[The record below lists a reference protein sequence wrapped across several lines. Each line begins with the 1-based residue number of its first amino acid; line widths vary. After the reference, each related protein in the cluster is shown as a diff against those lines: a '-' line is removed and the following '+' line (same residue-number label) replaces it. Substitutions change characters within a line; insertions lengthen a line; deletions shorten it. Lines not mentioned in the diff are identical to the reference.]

1 MGRLSDA
8 LGTALAGG
16 ISSGMDPAGMNF
28 GLKYGHQAGEFT
40 SAVADAANAFK
51 SVGML
56 LQATGYNYRNADAAA
71 TIGGPGPS
79 GGVGAEPDKTLPAH
93 VPAGPNGVTVPP
105 PDKWYL
111 IQPFLQML
119 PGIGFLAGGAM
130 TWPSGNAPIMG
141 VTATQW
147 RNFATGFA
155 LIKPQLSGIESVVAA
170 QQVPEGAAM
179 KTALKDLGTAIS
191 SLTDACTSVA
201 QLITDFANGVQETQD
216 AIRRILDRL
225 SLDGLWDTVK
235 GIFTGEADDIL
246 REVAHDVSTVLH
258 NFQNQVKGV
267 VGLLEELTGVI
278 GDAATA
284 FQKWIRPILVQTFG
298 DGAGNVLADYLK
310 LVNDVQVGA
319 LTGLIGTV
327 SGVVAMADPDTWKG
341 MAEMALSVAKDPFSA
356 PGVLANMAKEFVA
369 WDKWS
374 GDHPGRAAGEA
385 IFNIGSLFV
394 PGGALSKTGN
404 VAKGLNLSRRV
415 LEEGRLPK
423 IGELGSW
430 TRATPSRVDTP
441 HIPEF
446 NPSGTGGVPPLRP
459 EAIPGGAGPGTP
471 GAGLAPSG
479 GGPSGGSPSSASPSG
494 GGPRTGEPS
503 APSGRPSGAGA
514 EGGSGPRA
522 PVDAGRGGGGETSL
536 AAPSASPGGG
546 AGSGGGS
553 APPSHGSSSGAPE
566 APTEAPAHS
575 APTYTPEPATSSEGS
590 PSQGGPSE
598 APTDAAPQRDPSAK
612 SGQPNGADM
621 HVNPQADT
629 PPSADAP
636 PHGSPAPEHATDAS
650 PQSKESPGHT
660 TQTDGGRLG
669 EHAGGGTASDAPPST
684 ADGHN
689 GSNTDHHTDA
699 GRHDHNAP
707 GSDPHAH
714 SPVHS
719 HEPSGDGWHRIDDKP
734 DDPNYGQPLE
744 HHWESGDYPTPNDVN
759 QRTFDLVEHPEEP
772 YGHDEHGN
780 ALTKEQYDERYNE
793 ITDEGKHELNYPPN
807 DGAVPGTRVMY
818 ESGEA
823 FMRDYGPHLDRIGGP
838 RGAYLGVMPEG
849 IAPSFESRALPVAS
863 LNLPYNSYSIS
874 ALPSGWSIEVSQIAP
889 AFGRDGGALQ
899 VLIYDSAGEKV
910 SVERLVDSDILERK

>member
-1 MGRLSDA
+1 MRIEVDPEPLIAAGQQTGAIGSQLARLSNA

-40 SAVADAANAFK
+40 SAVADAANAFNA
-51 SVGML
+51 VGML
-56 LQATGYNYRNADAAA
+56 LQATGHNYRNADAAA

-79 GGVGAEPDKTLPAH
+79 GGVGAEPDKALPAH

-105 PDKWYL
+105 PEKWYL
-111 IQPFLQML
+111 IQPFLQVL
-119 PGIGFLAGGAM
+119 PGIGFFAGAAM

-155 LIKPQLSGIESVVAA
+155 LIEPQLTGIKNVIAA
-170 QQVPEGAAM
+170 QQIPEGGAM
-179 KTALKDLGTAIS
+179 KTALESLGTAIS
-191 SLTDACTSVA
+191 SLAEVSTSVA
-201 QLITDFANGVQETQD
+201 QSITDFANGVQETQD

-246 REVAHDVSTVLH
+246 REVAHDIGTVLH
-258 NFQNQVKGV
+258 NFQSQVKGI

-284 FQKWIRPILVQTFG
+284 FQKWIRPILVETFG
-298 DGAGNVLADYLK
+298 DRVGNDLANYLT

-341 MAEMALSVAKDPFSA
+341 MAEMALSVAKDPSSA

-430 TRATPSRVDTP
+430 TRATPSRIETP

-446 NPSGTGGVPPLRP
+446 NPPGTGGVPPLRP
-459 EAIPGGAGPGTP
+459 EAIPGGAGPGSV
-471 GAGLAPSG
+471 GAGPAPG
-479 GGPSGGSPSSASPSG
+479 GSTPSGGSPSGGGPSG

-503 APSGRPSGAGA
+503 APSGRPSGSGA

-522 PVDAGRGGGGETSL
+522 PVDAGRGWETSSGG
-536 AAPSASPGGG
+536 AATSPGSSASPNGSSPGGSTPSASPGGAASPGGGSEPGGSAHSSPSHAASPESSGGG
-546 AGSGGGS
+546 AGSDAGPHSGGS
-553 APPSHGSSSGAPE
+553 ADPGGTHDPGAHSNGSEPSPGNDHHTPPGGDAPHAPHARVYSMMDDSEHTTSFAPE
-566 APTEAPAHS
+566 QLIDNHRVDDVLAAHGVNKS
-575 APTYTPEPATSSEGS
+575 DLVDLINT
-590 PSQGGPSE
+590 
-598 APTDAAPQRDPSAK
+598 PTDALTADQRHLLTSIRDALPAPTADTVMQKVIPPGFFDSEGNFVRGRADDYIMGGTNFDPRIVNGSVTVAGDTAHLSSPAAIYDHLRLDYGGSPFAQHDPGTMLIRFQADNPTSNDLYEVPRNSDMGGNSRFDSWEDPFTGNGFTK
-612 SGQPNGADM
+612 SGDD
-621 HVNPQADT
+621 VI
-629 PPSADAP
+629 
-636 PHGSPAPEHATDAS
+636 PE
-650 PQSKESPGHT
+650 
-660 TQTDGGRLG
+660 
-669 EHAGGGTASDAPPST
+669 
-684 ADGHN
+684 
-689 GSNTDHHTDA
+689 
-699 GRHDHNAP
+699 
-707 GSDPHAH
+707 
-714 SPVHS
+714 
-719 HEPSGDGWHRIDDKP
+719 
-734 DDPNYGQPLE
+734 Y
-744 HHWESGDYPTPNDVN
+744 
-759 QRTFDLVEHPEEP
+759 
-772 YGHDEHGN
+772 
-780 ALTKEQYDERYNE
+780 
-793 ITDEGKHELNYPPN
+793 
-807 DGAVPGTRVMY
+807 
-818 ESGEA
+818 
-823 FMRDYGPHLDRIGGP
+823 
-838 RGAYLGVMPEG
+838 
-849 IAPSFESRALPVAS
+849 VAS
-863 LNLPYNSYSIS
+863 GITMREGAEMWEILDDGTQRLV
-874 ALPSGWSIEVSQIAP
+874 AVL
-889 AFGRDGGALQ
+889 GRDEWIPQGN
-899 VLIYDSAGEKV
+899 
-910 SVERLVDSDILERK
+910 

>member
-1 MGRLSDA
+1 MRIEVDPEALIAAGQQTGAIGSQLARLSDA
-8 LGTALAGG
+8 LGASLGGG
-16 ISSGMDPAGMNF
+16 ISSGMDPAGLNF
-28 GLKYGHQAGEFT
+28 GLKYGHQAGAFT
-40 SAVADAANAFK
+40 SAVADAANAFN

-79 GGVGAEPDKTLPAH
+79 GGVGAEPGKALPAH

-105 PDKWYL
+105 PEKWYL
-111 IQPFLQML
+111 IQPFLQVL
-119 PGIGFLAGGAM
+119 PGIGFFAGAAM

-141 VTATQW
+141 VTAGQW

-155 LIKPQLSGIESVVAA
+155 LIEPQLTGIKNAVAA
-170 QQVPEGAAM
+170 QQVPEGGAM
-179 KTALKDLGTAIS
+179 KTALESLGAEIS
-191 SLTDACTSVA
+191 RLAEVSSTVA
-201 QLITDFANGVQETQD
+201 QAITDFANGVQETQD

-246 REVAHDVSTVLH
+246 REVAHDVGTVLH
-258 NFQNQVKGV
+258 NFQNQVKGI
-267 VGLLEELTGVI
+267 VGLLGELTGVI
-278 GDAATA
+278 ADAATA
-284 FQKWIRPILVQTFG
+284 FQKWIRPILVETFG
-298 DGAGNVLADYLK
+298 DGAGNAIADYLK

-341 MAEMALSVAKDPFSA
+341 MAEMALSVAKDPLSL
-356 PGVLANMAKEFVA
+356 PGVLENMGKQFLA

-404 VAKGLNLSRRV
+404 VAKGLNLSRRM

-423 IGELGSW
+423 FGELGSW
-430 TRATPSRVDTP
+430 TRATPSRVEAP
-441 HIPEF
+441 HVPDF
-446 NPSGTGGVPPLRP
+446 NPSGAGGVPPLRP
-459 EAIPGGAGPGTP
+459 EAIPGGAGPGSV
-471 GAGLAPSG
+471 GAGPAP
-479 GGPSGGSPSSASPSG
+479 GGSTPSG

-503 APSGRPSGAGA
+503 APSGRPPGSGA

-522 PVDAGRGGGGETSL
+522 PIDGGRGGGG
-536 AAPSASPGGG
+536 SASPGSESPNGVPGG
-546 AGSGGGS
+546 TTPPASAGGGPESGSGSPPHGSSGGS
-553 APPSHGSSSGAPE
+553 PETAGGPAQSAPSHG
-566 APTEAPAHS
+566 
-575 APTYTPEPATSSEGS
+575 PEPATSSGAP
-590 PSQGGPSE
+590 PSQGAPPE
-598 APTDAAPQRDPSAK
+598 AATNSAPQHVPSAEPAHP
-612 SGQPNGADM
+612 GTQ
-621 HVNPQADT
+621 VNPQADA
-629 PPSADAP
+629 PQSAGAP
-636 PHGSPAPEHATDAS
+636 THGSPTAEHVTDTS
-650 PQSKESPGHT
+650 QEGKESPRHNTQMNEGHGGSQSDHQ
-660 TQTDGGRLG
+660 QTD
-669 EHAGGGTASDAPPST
+669 
-684 ADGHN
+684 DG
-689 GSNTDHHTDA
+689 
-699 GRHDHNAP
+699 HDHNAP
-707 GSDPHAH
+707 NSDPHAH

-719 HEPSGDGWHRIDDKP
+719 HEPSGDGWHRVEDKP
-734 DDPNYGQPLE
+734 DDPHYGQPLE

-759 QRTFDLVEHPEEP
+759 RRTFDLVEHPEEP

-780 ALTKEQYDERYNE
+780 ALTKEQYDERYNA

-807 DGAVPGTRVMY
+807 DGAVPGTRVKY

-823 FMRDYGPHLDRIGGP
+823 FIRDYGPHLDRIGGP

-863 LNLPYNSYSIS
+863 LDLPYNAYSIS
-874 ALPSGWSIEVSQIAP
+874 ALPSGWSIEVSQITP

-899 VLIYDSAGEKV
+899 VLIYDSAGEKM
-910 SVERLVDSDILERK
+910 SVERLIDSDILEPK